1 MYFRQFP
8 YMAYDI
14 KGDRNKKLV
23 KDILRRV
30 RINQKIKDSIAL
42 LEPYDIQDGER
53 PEHVSFKFYG
63 SPVYH
68 WVILLVNEIT
78 DPYYGWPLGQRDFQ
92 SYVNDKYANPD
103 AVHHYEITQTSGPTT
118 SSDNSHK
125 IQVNSDASG
134 AVSVSNREYEERE
147 QEKLRSIRILPQSLL
162 EDFITEFTRRIRS

>member
-78 DPYYGWPLGQRDFQ
+78 DPYYGWPLGQREFQ
-92 SYVNDKYANPD
+92 NYVADKYANPD
-103 AVHHYEITQTSGPTT
+103 AVHHYEKVQSSGPTT
-118 SSDNSHK
+118 SIDYSHMIECNST
-125 IQVNSDASG
+125 DTG
-134 AVSVSNREYEERE
+134 AQSVSNREYEQRRQDSISRIKLLNPAYLPIMIEEFERLMNE
-147 QEKLRSIRILPQSLL
+147 
-162 EDFITEFTRRIRS
+162 

>member
-1 MYFRQFP
+1 
-8 YMAYDI
+8 MAYDV

-42 LEPYDIQDGER
+42 MEPYDIQDGER

-78 DPYYGWPLGQRDFQ
+78 DPYYGWPLSQRDFQ
-92 SYVNDKYANPD
+92 SYVSDKYANPD
-103 AVHHYEITQTSGPTT
+103 AVHHYEITQQSGPTS

-125 IQVNSDASG
+125 IQVNSDVSG
-134 AVSVSNREYEERE
+134 AVAVSNREYEERE
-147 QEKLRSIRILPQSLL
+147 QEKIRSIKILPQSLL
-162 EDFITEFTRRIRS
+162 EDFISEFNRRIRS

>member
-78 DPYYGWPLGQRDFQ
+78 DPYYGWPLGQREFQ
-92 SYVNDKYANPD
+92 NYVADKYANPD
-103 AVHHYEITQTSGPTT
+103 AVHHYEITQTSGPTS

-134 AVSVSNREYEERE
+134 AVSISNREYEERE
-147 QEKLRSIRILPQSLL
+147 QEKIRSIKILPQSLL

>member
-30 RINQKIKDSIAL
+30 RINQKIKDSVAL

-92 SYVNDKYANPD
+92 SYITDKYANPD